1 MLRIQGLVKLIGWDS
16 KKQVESLKIFE
27 VPISYG
33 FTIEE
38 QGKTTLYAHNLVW
51 IKDFNK
57 VKDQLFSND
66 IATKMNSKKEMIK
79 YVDKAMYSTHCRL
92 KY

>member
-1 MLRIQGLVKLIGWDS
+1 MGGIQKSKLNH
-16 KKQVESLKIFE
+16 LKFL
-27 VPISYG
+27 
-33 FTIEE
+33 IEE
-38 QGKTTLYAHNLVW
+38 QGRTTLYAHILVW

-66 IATKMNSKKEMIK
+66 IATRMNSKKEMIK
-79 YVDKAMYSTHCRL
+79 YVDKVKYSTYCRL